1 MRLHGDISQ
10 KAAIVI
16 INVRV
21 CNFIS
26 NFLKVKFVSLISLYL
41 LSLKLTSLIL
51 VRRFK
56 RSCL

>member
-10 KAAIVI
+10 KAVIVI

-26 NFLKVKFVSLISLYL
+26 NLLQIKFVSLISLYL
-41 LSLKLTSLIL
+41 LYLKLTSLIL
-51 VRRFK
+51 VLRFK